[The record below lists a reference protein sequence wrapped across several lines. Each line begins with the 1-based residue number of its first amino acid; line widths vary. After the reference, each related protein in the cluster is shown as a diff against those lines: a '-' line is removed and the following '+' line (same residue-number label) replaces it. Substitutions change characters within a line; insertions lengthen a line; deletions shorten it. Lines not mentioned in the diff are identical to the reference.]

1 MIRILQCVNDMHR
14 AGLETMLMNYYRN
27 IDRSEIQFD
36 FLTHRPN
43 RSDYDDEIESL
54 GGKVYYAPR
63 LYPQNYLSYFKYMKE
78 FYATHTEYKIV
89 HWSKW

>member
-54 GGKVYYAPR
+54 GGKVYYGIRTMRAAWLGTILKSASSGR
-63 LYPQNYLSYFKYMKE
+63 S
-78 FYATHTEYKIV
+78 
-89 HWSKW
+89 

>member
-43 RSDYDDEIESL
+43 RSDYDDEIE
-54 GGKVYYAPR
+54 
-63 LYPQNYLSYFKYMKE
+63 LSIRVVWAKFTMSAVTTRSRTLK
-78 FYATHTEYKIV
+78 
-89 HWSKW
+89 S